1 MDERMLKLIDEVLA
15 GSQTAALATII
26 STRGSTPRKAGTKML
41 VFPQGNVHGTVGG
54 GCIEAEIRRSAL
66 LAIDEGKSSTQTFS
80 LFDDAAAEEGMACGG
95 VMEVFIQVL

>member
-1 MDERMLKLIDEVLA
+1 MDEQMLRLINQVLINDGA
-15 GSQTAALATII
+15 AALVTII
-26 STRGSTPRKAGTKML
+26 DTRGSTPRKAGTKML

-66 LAIDEGKSSTQTFS
+66 QAIGEGKSSTCTFT